1 MGPSALLLSS
11 PISLR
16 GLAVGK
22 TLRTKTLYQDK
33 DWLVQKYVKEKM
45 STVEIARAYREEE
58 DKWCDPNTISRW
70 LKKHNIAMRTLAE
83 AQQNRH
89 GADNQSVQ
97 KKSRKS
103 I

>member
-1 MGPSALLLSS
+1 M
-11 PISLR
+11 
-16 GLAVGK
+16 GK

-33 DWLVQKYVKEKM
+33 EWLTQKYVKEKL
-45 STVEIARAYREEE
+45 STVEIARAYRDEEN
-58 DKWCDPNTISRW
+58 KWCDPNTISRW

-89 GADNQSVQ
+89 GTDSPPAP
-97 KKSRKS
+97 KTKRTKSPS